1 MIWLERSNQTTS
13 SITCSFARLY
23 LLPNWNVPI
32 LQKSMRASMSSP
44 TLIDVA
50 KQANVSKSTVSL
62 VINGSD
68 RVHPDTAARVW
79 QVIHEL
85 NYVPNRAARALQSG
99 RSFLIGIIVSDIT
112 NPYFAELV
120 RSIITAAKD
129 EQYDI
134 FAFDTDYSPEQMLL
148 HLHHL
153 REHRPDGLILL
164 TTERSR
170 AVVERLETLNL
181 PAVLLNW
188 GMAGRRIGEVAV
200 DYQPGM
206 EQLIAHLAQLGHARL
221 AFVTGP
227 SEFYSAVARERAF
240 RTVLA
245 AHGHT
250 FAPPAIFAG
259 DFRLLAS
266 TGAKIVEYL
275 AQVPPAERPTAIV
288 ASSDLMAINIQ
299 RALQA
304 NGWHIPDEISIVGI
318 DDIALAAYVTPALT
332 TLRLPRQRMGQ
343 LAFNLLK
350 EMIDDPS
357 AAAATHIVTP
367 TLILRESA
375 ATAPPQ

>member
-1 MIWLERSNQTTS
+1 LPILFCIFLCTRVAPELERS
-13 SITCSFARLY
+13 IFAR
-23 LLPNWNVPI
+23 I
-32 LQKSMRASMSSP
+32 ADIMMSFP

-79 QVIHEL
+79 QVIHKL

-170 AVVERLETLNL
+170 AVVERLEALNL

-200 DYQPGM
+200 DYRPGM
-206 EQLIAHLAQLGHARL
+206 EELVAHLAQMGHTRL

-250 FAPPAIFAG
+250 FAPPVIFAG
-259 DFRLLAS
+259 DFRLLAG
-266 TGAKIVEYL
+266 TGAKIAEYL
-275 AQVPPAERPTAIV
+275 AQVTPAERPTAII

-304 NGWHIPDEISIVGI
+304 DSWRIPDEISIVGI

-332 TLRLPRQRMGQ
+332 TLRLPRRQMGQ

-350 EMIDDPS
+350 EMIDDS
-357 AAAATHIVTP
+357 TAAAATHIVTP

-375 ATAPPQ
+375 ATAPSPK